1 LPNNLGRTR
10 AEIEAVLAAS
20 GLSWTVHA
28 PTASMEHHG
37 HQFGAL
43 RSGTARLTRATGTSG
58 QAASACRHGL
68 PGPVTLVSEGPNSAS
83 PVVRIADR
91 RVFTIPA
98 PTRVV
103 NMKLIGA
110 TMGDKTRPPGSGG
123 LWPSDHA
130 SVAVRLFFD

>member
-10 AEIEAVLAAS
+10 AKIEAVLAAS

-43 RSGTARLTRATGTSG
+43 RALRSGTARLTRTTDTCG

-68 PGPVTLVSEGPNSAS
+68 PGPVALVSEGPNSAS

-91 RVFTIPA
+91 RVAGGPPELTVPQA
-98 PTRVV
+98 GPTVGRIE
-103 NMKLIGA
+103 LSEDI
-110 TMGDKTRPPGSGG
+110 
-123 LWPSDHA
+123 
-130 SVAVRLFFD
+130 

>member
-20 GLSWTVHA
+20 GLSWTVQG
-28 PTASMEHHG
+28 PIASTEHHG
-37 HQFGAL
+37 HQFGALRAL

-68 PGPVTLVSEGPNSAS
+68 PGPVTLVSEGPNSAN

-91 RVFTIPA
+91 RVAGGPPELTVPREG
-98 PTRVV
+98 PTVGCIE
-103 NMKLIGA
+103 LSEDI
-110 TMGDKTRPPGSGG
+110 
-123 LWPSDHA
+123 
-130 SVAVRLFFD
+130 